1 MSYMIEN
8 PSSALQSH
16 ISKIIHTSFLNRL
29 FCSDPSEELCH
40 EKKALYKLISGLH
53 SSISV
58 HIAYDYLL
66 DESTNLVCA
75 KNCTH
80 LFVDYW
86 AKFHNCFDHFWC
98 INDHSGDKTF
108 LWCMTVSW
116 STQSVSKICI
126 WPICLFFER
135 WQRFLSSLFN
145 SFALHT
151 TVKD

>member
-1 MSYMIEN
+1 MIEN

-75 KNCTH
+75 T
-80 LFVDYW
+80 LLTL
-86 AKFHNCFDHFWC
+86 
-98 INDHSGDKTF
+98 IIG
-108 LWCMTVSW
+108 
-116 STQSVSKICI
+116 
-126 WPICLFFER
+126 P
-135 WQRFLSSLFN
+135 
-145 SFALHT
+145 SFIIVLT
-151 TVKD
+151 ISDV